1 MDATEDDR
9 LIELALDGSQ
19 AAYRMLYDRYVDELF
34 RFMLQFKQSRA
45 EVADLVQQAFIKCF
59 SKLQQF
65 QRKSSFKTWLF
76 GIAIRELQMELRK
89 WKDKEFES
97 LDEDQISVLP
107 GDVDEMN
114 TRVYINKLD
123 EPKRMV
129 FLLFEVEGYAHKEIA
144 GLLEIQESY
153 SRTLLTRAKMELKK
167 YLTAERL

>member
-1 MDATEDDR
+1 MDAKNDDR

-19 AAYRMLYDRYVDELF
+19 AAYRILYDRYVDELF
-34 RFMLQFKQSRA
+34 RFMLQFKPSRT

-65 QRKSSFKTWLF
+65 QHKSSFKTWLF
-76 GIAIRELQMELRK
+76 GIAIKELQMELRK
-89 WKDKEFES
+89 WKDKEYEP
-97 LDEDQISVLP
+97 LEDDLLPVLP
-107 GDVDEMN
+107 GDLDEMSI
-114 TRVYINKLD
+114 RVYINKLD
-123 EPKRMV
+123 EPKRLV

-144 GLLEIQESY
+144 GFLEIQESY